1 MEEGRAVPEAPEP
14 ESAQERWN
22 RRYAAGEFSRL
33 PSPRLVELSHLL
45 PHATSRPPGR
55 PLRALDLACGAGRN
69 TLYLLSLGYEVDAWD
84 VSDEGLR
91 ILREEVPAGNR
102 DRLRTRQVDL
112 EAGPVD
118 IPPQAYDL
126 VVVTLYLHRPL
137 LPHIRRAVRPGGVVF
152 YHSFYAA
159 GPGLRH
165 RPDHTLR
172 PGELLDTFRDWE
184 VLHYG
189 EDAVRGLATLVARRP
204 PAGTS

>member
-1 MEEGRAVPEAPEP
+1 MPEVPEP
-14 ESAQERWN
+14 ENAQERWN

-45 PHATSRPPGR
+45 PHRTSTPAGR

-69 TLYLLSLGYEVDAWD
+69 SLYLLSLGYEVDAWD

-91 ILREEVPAGNR
+91 ILLEQVPAGER
-102 DRLRTRQVDL
+102 GRIHARQVDL

-118 IPPQAYDL
+118 IPAGAYDL

-137 LPHIRRAVRPGGVVF
+137 LPRIRRAVRPGGAVF

-165 RPDHTLR
+165 RPDHTLQS
-172 PGELLDTFRDWE
+172 GELLEAFRDWE
-184 VLHYG
+184 ILHYG

-204 PAGTS
+204 PAAS